1 MSDAGEIDERDL
13 ATMVQK
19 MREEHEGEPLRLAM
33 VNALYPL
40 WDTYGGEET
49 DPDLSKD
56 EAQDILDE
64 LPLEIAE

>member
-1 MSDAGEIDERDL
+1 
-13 ATMVQK
+13 MVQK